1 MKRSYFSAPLLFP
14 LAFVL
19 TACGGLPPTVQVDD
33 RNSGAASP
41 AATTPAPSAQTEE
54 TVEDKPGYYTVRKG
68 DNLFRISQRFGQHY
82 RSLVEWNNLPNA
94 NDIKV
99 GQQLRV
105 LPPEGARISS
115 VPIDS
120 GIESQSIDSIAN
132 TSAPK
137 SQPATAQLGGVK
149 IGPLGNKL
157 PYSDQAL
164 ADMQRSPGGAT
175 AKKVEPAAVGPTSFI
190 WPADGKI
197 LTGFDPVSKGIDIA
211 GESGQAIASAGDGSV
226 LYAKSMQ
233 GYGNLVII
241 DHSGGTVSAY
251 AHNKTILVKEGQ
263 IVSKGQKIAEMGDT
277 GADRVKLHFEI
288 RRFGK
293 PVDPLSV
300 LPLR

>member
-1 MKRSYFSAPLLFP
+1 MKPSYFSAPLLFP
-14 LAFVL
+14 LVFVL
-19 TACGGLPPTVQVDD
+19 TACGGLPPAVQVDD
-33 RNSGAASP
+33 RSSGAASSA
-41 AATTPAPSAQTEE
+41 AATQTQVAPAEE
-54 TVEDKPGYYTVRKG
+54 TIEDKPGYYTVKKG

-115 VPIDS
+115 VPVDS

-132 TSAPK
+132 ASATK
-137 SQPATAQLGGVK
+137 SQPASAQLGGVK
-149 IGPLGNKL
+149 TAPLGNKL
-157 PYSDQAL
+157 PYSDQTL
-164 ADMQRSPGGAT
+164 ADMQRSPVAAS
-175 AKKVEPAAVGPTSFI
+175 AKKAEPAIAGSSSFI

-197 LTGFDPVSKGIDIA
+197 LTGFDPASKGIDIA

-263 IVSKGQKIAEMGDT
+263 IVSKGQKIAEMGDSGT
-277 GADRVKLHFEI
+277 DRVKLHFEI
-288 RRFGK
+288 RKFGK
-293 PVDPLSV
+293 PVDPMSV